1 MQNYLSKPRRA
12 GEEKLWRRHW
22 WENFLQ
28 THFPVIEFFKE
39 KNPLLHSLEVIW
51 VQREKLCT
59 CPHGDGPQAL
69 WCLVE
74 PQGKIFLN
82 FKTSIK
88 LLSNMS
94 LTMYDNVR
102 IFGEEGVWYTV
113 RGIICYFKSYYYSLL
128 LIINFVFS
136 VSLSSLFCK
145 MRY

>member
-1 MQNYLSKPRRA
+1 MSGLC
-12 GEEKLWRRHW
+12 GLG
-22 WENFLQ
+22 
-28 THFPVIEFFKE
+28 
-39 KNPLLHSLEVIW
+39 LLFS
-51 VQREKLCT
+51 
-59 CPHGDGPQAL
+59 
-69 WCLVE
+69 
-74 PQGKIFLN
+74 QGKIFLN

-94 LTMYDNVR
+94 LTTYDNVR

>member
-1 MQNYLSKPRRA
+1 MQSYLSKPRRG
-12 GEEKLWRRHW
+12 GEEKLWGRHW

-28 THFPVIEFFKE
+28 THFPVSEFFEE

-51 VQREKLCT
+51 AQREELCA
-59 CPHGDGPQAL
+59 CLHGDGPQAL
-69 WCLVE
+69 RCLVE
-74 PQGKIFLN
+74 SQGMIFLS

-94 LTMYDNVR
+94 LTTYDNVR
-102 IFGEEGVWYTV
+102 IFGEEGVWFTV

-128 LIINFVFS
+128 LRINFVSS